1 MKHISTHA
9 TQAFHKNMG
18 AHEICVRVSLYVGIR
33 RYASAYL
40 SYHTHS
46 RAWASQHHADPSRVH
61 RGHSAFPLSRRTHP
75 HAGEGLMGS
84 ADHLQSPLLLVCART
99 PPSAEVLGL
108 CHHPTARAHTNCSNP
123 EIHINLSILKLLTTA
138 ITLKAIHEFQ
148 KSFKETPPYTE
159 RYHYA
164 RLLTHIA

>member
-1 MKHISTHA
+1 
-9 TQAFHKNMG
+9 
-18 AHEICVRVSLYVGIR
+18 
-33 RYASAYL
+33 
-40 SYHTHS
+40 
-46 RAWASQHHADPSRVH
+46 
-61 RGHSAFPLSRRTHP
+61 
-75 HAGEGLMGS
+75 MGS

-108 CHHPTARAHTNCSNP
+108 CHHPTARAHKCSNP

-164 RLLTHIA
+164 RLLTHIAKNLTADMSSYVTRLAMELHGGIGFLSEFPVERWHREALITPIWEGTSNIQALDMLEAIVKKSLTFRYSKNSKTWPSI